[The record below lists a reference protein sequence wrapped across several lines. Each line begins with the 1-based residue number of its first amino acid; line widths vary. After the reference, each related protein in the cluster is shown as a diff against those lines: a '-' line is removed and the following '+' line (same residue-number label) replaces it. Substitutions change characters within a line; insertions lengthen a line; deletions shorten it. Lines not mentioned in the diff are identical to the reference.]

1 MLIEVDSTGAPLYV
15 SGRDRR
21 LRVMA
26 RMPWWRLVVA
36 AIPAAVA
43 AAVAWSSRGP
53 LLAVTAAALL
63 LLPVA
68 LGAWLWQRIDTVN
81 TAQPVPR
88 RWTITEDEIRVS
100 APDATRTWR
109 WAAVVAVATSPDAYL
124 MRQESGI
131 ILDLPRDAMT
141 DSQQGELQRFL
152 TDRGLLP

>member
-1 MLIEVDSTGAPLYV
+1 MDSTGAPIYV

-26 RMPWWRLVVA
+26 RMPWWRLAVA
-36 AIPAAVA
+36 TTPAALA
-43 AAVAWSSRGP
+43 AAAAWSARSP
-53 LLAVTAAALL
+53 LLAIGAAALL

-68 LGAWLWQRIDTVN
+68 LAARLWQRIDTTVN
-81 TAQPVPR
+81 MAPPVPR
-88 RWTITEDEIRVS
+88 RWTITENEIRVS

-109 WAAVVAVATSPDAYL
+109 WAAVVAVAASPDAYL

-131 ILDLPRDAMT
+131 VLDLPRSAMT